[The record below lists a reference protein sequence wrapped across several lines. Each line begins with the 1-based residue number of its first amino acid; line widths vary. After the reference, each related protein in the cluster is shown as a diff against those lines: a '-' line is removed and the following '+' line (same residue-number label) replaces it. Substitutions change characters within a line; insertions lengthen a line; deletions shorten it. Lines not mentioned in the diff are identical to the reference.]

1 MGIEIRRAEAADAH
15 EISRIYALSWK
26 TGYRGMIPQD
36 YLDALSE
43 DYWTPKFQKWLSEG
57 TLRALILSEDSV
69 PAGAIAFG
77 KSREKNLPDWGEV
90 ASLYLRPEFFRR
102 GYGKKLMEEAF
113 RFFREN
119 GYQDCFLWVLR
130 ENERAQAFYRS
141 LGFRMTP
148 DTVSYEIAGKMIVD
162 LRYILHLS

>member
-1 MGIEIRRAEAADAH
+1 MKTEIRRAGVEDAH

-43 DYWTPKFQKWLSEG
+43 DYWTPKFRNWLLEG
-57 TLRALILSEDSV
+57 TLRAEILSEDGV

-77 KSREKNLPDWGEV
+77 KSREKELPDWGEV
-90 ASLYLRPEFFRR
+90 VSLYLRPEVFRR

-113 RFFREN
+113 RYFRES
-119 GYQDCFLWVLR
+119 GVRDCFLWVLR
-130 ENERAQAFYRS
+130 ENEHAQAFYRS
-141 LGFRMTP
+141 LGFAITP
-148 DTVSYEIAGKMIVD
+148 DTVSYDIAGKRIVD
-162 LRYILHLS
+162 LRYILHL

>member
-1 MGIEIRRAEAADAH
+1 METEIRYAGFADSH
-15 EISRIYALSWK
+15 EISKIYALSWK

-57 TLRALILSEDSV
+57 TLRALILSEDGV
-69 PAGAIAFG
+69 PSGAIAFG
-77 KSREKNLPDWGEV
+77 KSREKELASWGEV
-90 ASLYLRPEFFRR
+90 VSLYLRPEVFRR
-102 GYGKKLMEEAF
+102 GFGTLLMEEAL

-119 GYQDCFLWVLR
+119 GYQDCYLWVLR

-148 DTVSYEIAGKMIVD
+148 DTVSYEIAGKQIVD
-162 LRYILHLS
+162 CRYILHL

>member
-1 MGIEIRRAEAADAH
+1 METEIRHAGFADSH
-15 EISRIYALSWK
+15 EISKIYALSWK
-26 TGYRGMIPQD
+26 MAYRGMIPQD

-57 TLRALILSEDSV
+57 TLRAEILSEGGVS
-69 PAGAIAFG
+69 AGAAAFG
-77 KSREKNLPDWGEV
+77 RSRDETLPDWGEV
-90 ASLYLRPEFFRR
+90 VSLYLRPEVFRR
-102 GYGKKLMEEAF
+102 GFGTLLMEEAF

-119 GYQDCFLWVLR
+119 EYRDCYLWVLR

-148 DTVSYEIAGKMIVD
+148 DTVSYEIAGKQIVD
-162 LRYILHLS
+162 CRYILHL

>member
-1 MGIEIRRAEAADAH
+1 MEIKIRSAGAEDAH

-57 TLRALILSEDSV
+57 TLKAEILFEGNV
-69 PAGAIAFG
+69 PVGAIAFG
-77 KSREKNLPDWGEV
+77 KSREKELPDWGEV
-90 ASLYLRPEFFRR
+90 VSLYLRPEVFRR
-102 GYGKKLMEEAF
+102 GYGTKLMEEAF

-119 GYQDCFLWVLR
+119 GYRDCYLWVLR

-141 LGFRMTP
+141 LGFTMTP
-148 DTVSYEIAGKMIVD
+148 DTVSYNIAGKQIVNR
-162 LRYILHLS
+162 RYILHL